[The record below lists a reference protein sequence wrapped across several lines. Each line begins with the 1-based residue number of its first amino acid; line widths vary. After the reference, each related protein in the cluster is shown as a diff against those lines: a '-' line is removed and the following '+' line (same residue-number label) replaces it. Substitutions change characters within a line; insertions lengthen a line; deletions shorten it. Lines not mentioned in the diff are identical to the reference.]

1 MIGKQMAALLLNK
14 KTLEFYKWDG
24 DLNEIKARVKNDIEE
39 MVAKWSREEKDRCVG
54 ETAAAFQGGGAL
66 NSHLSGGQSPH

>member
-1 MIGKQMAALLLNK
+1 MAALLLDK

-24 DLNEIKARVKNDIEE
+24 DLNDIKARVKGDIED

-54 ETAAAFQGGGAL
+54 ETAAAFKVGGAI